1 MSDSWKIKSVIA
13 VETPQSKKD
22 WFPSCKEVDG
32 LQFFRFGKF
41 DRGVI
46 VALTGKGLELRAS
59 KSPHLLDGKQ
69 YDQIVSLR
77 NNECN
82 KRYQECMAKAA
93 EQIGEEWHP
102 TKKGMLA
109 KDDHR
114 LIVAQ
119 YVTVDLPLVQRNG
132 MCAGPLQAQIPCAHG
147 VHAMTVCTRNILR
160 SCYFC
165 LKKNMW
171 VHTSPSLLGKVH
183 VGHQDGRAMDGTAV
197 RSPAVFVRCHADGC

>member
-1 MSDSWKIKSVIA
+1 MSDSWKIKRVIA
-13 VETPQSKKD
+13 VETPQSKRD
-22 WFPSCKEVDG
+22 WFPPCKEVDG

-165 LKKNMW
+165 LKK
-171 VHTSPSLLGKVH
+171 T
-183 VGHQDGRAMDGTAV
+183 
-197 RSPAVFVRCHADGC
+197 CGCIPHRHC